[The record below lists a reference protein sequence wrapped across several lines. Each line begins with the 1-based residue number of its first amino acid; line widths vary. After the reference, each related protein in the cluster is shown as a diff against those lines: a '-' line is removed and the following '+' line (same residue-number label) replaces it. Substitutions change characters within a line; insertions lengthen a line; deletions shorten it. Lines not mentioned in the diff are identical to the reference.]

1 MAGKPSGGKKRSAAL
16 KSAKA
21 AVKAQYDGK
30 DPDKDD
36 FRVKSDMDPNSE
48 E

>member
-1 MAGKPSGGKKRSAAL
+1 MMSAAL
-16 KSAKA
+16 KSAKP
-21 AVKAQYDGK
+21 AVKAQYGDGK

-36 FRVKSDMDPNSE
+36 IRVKSDMDPNSE